1 MIFLKKILFNLL
13 FFSFI
18 FIAPANAYID
28 PGSGSFILQAILAVG
43 ASIAVYLKN
52 PIIMI
57 KSFFKSNKKKDKLDN
72 KEENN
77 KEENNKE
84 ENK

>member
-28 PGSGSFILQAILAVG
+28 PGTGSFVLQAIIAVG

-52 PIIMI
+52 PITMI
-57 KSFFKSNKKKDKLDN
+57 KAFFKSNKKKDKLDN

-77 KEENNKE
+77 
-84 ENK
+84 

>member
-28 PGSGSFILQAILAVG
+28 PGTGSFILQAIFALG

-57 KSFFKSNKKKDKLDN
+57 KAFFKSICSIKLLPYLGY
-72 KEENN
+72 
-77 KEENNKE
+77 
-84 ENK
+84 

>member
-13 FFSFI
+13 FFSLI

-43 ASIAVYLKN
+43 ASIAIYLKN
-52 PIIMI
+52 PITYI

-72 KEENN
+72 KEEN
-77 KEENNKE
+77 KE

>member
-13 FFSFI
+13 FFLFI

-28 PGSGSFILQAILAVG
+28 PGTGSFIIQAILAVG
-43 ASIAVYLKN
+43 ASIIIFLKN
-52 PIIMI
+52 PITMI

-72 KEENN
+72 KV
-77 KEENNKE
+77 ENNKE